1 MRVKLTGLRTPE
13 HWLGSSRSSSP
24 QVFMRSRGINFS
36 LCVNEA
42 THGPQMCRG
51 SGEGKLSH
59 AAYSELQWPRYRAA
73 FRVEERIKKV
83 EQREIWMLFVM
94 FTLRISTALWYYTVA
109 LNFRDSWLYD
119 IFSCYNEGGRGYWH
133 LLDRGREAAQI
144 PTMHRT
150 APAAKNN
157 PTQNVNSAKTE
168 KLLYHVYIK
177 RLFYFGFFEHTVVNK
192 KRELYTWRHK

>member
-59 AAYSELQWPRYRAA
+59 TAYSELQWPRYRAA
-73 FRVEERIKKV
+73 FRVEERINKKV

-109 LNFRDSWLYD
+109 LTFRDSWLYD

-133 LLDRGREAAQI
+133 LLDRGREAAQFPQCTGQPLQQRI
-144 PTMHRT
+144 IQPRMSIV
-150 APAAKNN
+150 P
-157 PTQNVNSAKTE
+157 
-168 KLLYHVYIK
+168 
-177 RLFYFGFFEHTVVNK
+177 RLRNC
-192 KRELYTWRHK
+192 YTTFTLKDCFILVFLNIQ

>member
-1 MRVKLTGLRTPE
+1 
-13 HWLGSSRSSSP
+13 
-24 QVFMRSRGINFS
+24 MRSRGINFS

-94 FTLRISTALWYYTVA
+94 FTLRISTAL
-109 LNFRDSWLYD
+109 
-119 IFSCYNEGGRGYWH
+119 
-133 LLDRGREAAQI
+133 
-144 PTMHRT
+144 
-150 APAAKNN
+150 
-157 PTQNVNSAKTE
+157 
-168 KLLYHVYIK
+168 
-177 RLFYFGFFEHTVVNK
+177 
-192 KRELYTWRHK
+192 